1 MSEIYPCPIIK
12 RESLSI
18 FLYLRDQLTQC
29 KYRRKREQSKMLLR
43 SGRREP
49 RNEDR
54 AKFTDRH
61 RLRLEVA
68 SVQHLAFLSGIA
80 PTELGR
86 QWR

>member
-1 MSEIYPCPIIK
+1 
-12 RESLSI
+12 
-18 FLYLRDQLTQC
+18 
-29 KYRRKREQSKMLLR
+29 MLLR

>member
-1 MSEIYPCPIIK
+1 
-12 RESLSI
+12 
-18 FLYLRDQLTQC
+18 
-29 KYRRKREQSKMLLR
+29 MLLR

-49 RNEDR
+49 RNEDG

-68 SVQHLAFLSGIA
+68 SVQHLAFPSGIA

-86 QWR
+86 QWQWEGQGPERQRIPKLC